1 MNRDHLRRLIQGPI
15 ATLPTAFDAAYAL
28 DTATMAELTEWW
40 VQQGLRTGNAVLKVA
55 AAMGEGP
62 DLDDSEWPR
71 LLQTVVSTANG
82 RVPVVCGLRTKNT
95 LHTID
100 DARRAQDLG
109 AVALQIDLPIFHH
122 PTQDDYVRYFTDISD
137 AIDVGI
143 IIYNTWWFGAE
154 SIAAETLLR
163 LTDAEH
169 VIGVKW
175 STPTDAGYDDM
186 RQFSGVFNVIDNNNN
201 PVGCH
206 RNGGRGYISSIIHAW
221 PAHDLLVWELLEQQR
236 YEEAQALFDRVNVTL
251 GAFQD
256 RLAAESGGYRM
267 QKALMAAIGRP
278 VGPPRPPTLPLS
290 ASQMDELRDLML
302 QLGWPGVAATAAAR

>member
-1 MNRDHLRRLIQGPI
+1 MNRHQLQLLIQGPI
-15 ATLPTAFDAAYAL
+15 ATVPTAFDAAYAL

-40 VQQGLRTGNAVLKVA
+40 IQQGLSTGKSVLKVA

-62 DLDDSEWPR
+62 DLDDNEWPK
-71 LLQTVVSTANG
+71 LLETVANAANG

-95 LHTID
+95 LHTIE

-109 AVALQIDLPIFHH
+109 AVGVQIDLPIFHH

-137 AIDVGI
+137 AIDIGI

-154 SIAAETLLR
+154 SITAETLLR

-169 VIGVKW
+169 VVAVKW
-175 STPTDAGYDDM
+175 STPMDADYDDM
-186 RQFSGVFNVIDNNNN
+186 RKFSGIFNVIDNSNN

-221 PAHDLLVWELLEQQR
+221 PEHDLRVWELVEQQR
-236 YEEAQALFDRVNVTL
+236 YDDAQARFDRVNLTL
-251 GAFQD
+251 RAFDD
-256 RLAAESGGYRM
+256 RLARESGGYRL
-267 QKALMAAIGRP
+267 QKALMEAIGRP
-278 VGPPRPPTLPLS
+278 VGPPRPPTLALNTN
-290 ASQMDELRDLML
+290 QLGELRDLML
-302 QLGWPGVAATAAAR
+302 QLNWPGVAAMAAVQ